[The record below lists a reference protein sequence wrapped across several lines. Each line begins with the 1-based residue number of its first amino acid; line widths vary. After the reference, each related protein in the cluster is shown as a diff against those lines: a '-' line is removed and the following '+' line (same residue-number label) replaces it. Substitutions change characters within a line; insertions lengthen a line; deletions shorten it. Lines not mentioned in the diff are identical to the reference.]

1 MKQTLKNRISEAKAL
16 LKRTYETVIIY
27 EVVCSL
33 SDEAAIEPCLTL
45 QAARDCIKG
54 INEECIR
61 STGSGIRLF
70 IRPVVV
76 DDDSFEPVTEKNMQ
90 YYDLNSEWVKE
101 YKADMEQFRGNLKQG
116 IIS

>member
-1 MKQTLKNRISEAKAL
+1 MNTLKKRISEANAL
-16 LKRTYETVIIY
+16 LKRTFQTVVIY

-33 SDEAAIEPCLTL
+33 SDELPIEPCLTL

-54 INEECIR
+54 INEEYIR
-61 STGSGIRLF
+61 TTGSGIRLF

-90 YYDLNSEWVKE
+90 YYDLNSKWVQDYKE
-101 YKADMEQFRGNLKQG
+101 ELEHYN
-116 IIS
+116 S